1 MPISYIFFSQIILP
15 YNFPFMKCLFAKFWD
30 QGYAGLVVGD
40 SEWSSESPLVTY
52 IVIIKYRCLST
63 TEITL
68 L

>member
-1 MPISYIFFSQIILP
+1 
-15 YNFPFMKCLFAKFWD
+15 MKCLFAKFWD